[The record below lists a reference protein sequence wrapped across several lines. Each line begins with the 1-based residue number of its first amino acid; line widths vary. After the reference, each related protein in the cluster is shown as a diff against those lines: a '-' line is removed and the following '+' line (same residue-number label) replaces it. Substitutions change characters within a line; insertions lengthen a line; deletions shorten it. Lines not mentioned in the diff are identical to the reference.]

1 MASESEAQNHILQTI
16 DNFSHLCYNIG
27 KNSEI
32 HKECTKHYA
41 DTFCTKSTHM
51 SLHRVTLQDVR
62 RLLKQAVSLELSA
75 GAVLRL
81 KWFLYACE
89 HDGNVSLT
97 CRHFGIARTT
107 LLRWM
112 ERFDA
117 SDISTLEEESRRPHT
132 VRAPETDA
140 HVIELI
146 RVIRREQPTLGKLPI
161 QQLLMERHGMHV
173 SASTIGRIITRH
185 QLFFGETPAHER
197 KRINAQ
203 EPAEH
208 EIETHTDNTTET
220 VRPAPTDGTMD
231 GPIPF
236 LPSSDLRLL

>member
-1 MASESEAQNHILQTI
+1 
-16 DNFSHLCYNIG
+16 
-27 KNSEI
+27 
-32 HKECTKHYA
+32 
-41 DTFCTKSTHM
+41 M
-51 SLHRVTLQDVR
+51 SLHRVTLPDVR
-62 RLLKQAVSLELSA
+62 RLLKQAVALELSA

-132 VRAPETDA
+132 VRAPETDT

-146 RVIRREQPTLGKLPI
+146 RVIRQEQPTLGKLPI

-203 EPAEH
+203 EPTEH
-208 EIETHTDNTTET
+208 ETDTHTATDATKT
-220 VRPAPTDGTMD
+220 VRPAPPRSVSTDVAPTDGTMD